1 MRIHMIR
8 DGRVLEGTPRQIVE
22 AMRYI
27 AFGQEQRSLSEYID
41 WLVDQVQ
48 RIESIDLKVEGDT
61 DDEKAASLVQAM
73 LTSGL
78 AVMM

>member
-48 RIESIDLKVEGDT
+48 RIESIDLKVDGET

-73 LTSGL
+73 LTAGL
-78 AVMM
+78 AVKM

>member
-73 LTSGL
+73 LNSGL
-78 AVMM
+78 AVKM